1 MSVTGG
7 GGGVG
12 SMNRKLLLNTDMTN
26 VSLESDYFER
36 LGRSQSKPRC
46 VGAQPPHTVTVTA
59 VKACPEPA
67 PTACPGSPSFI
78 RIVHT

>member
-59 VKACPEPA
+59 VKASPEPA